1 MINKDYIPK
10 ARKLNNFNLETY
22 FGFVPVDYIES
33 KEFKTSYNKLVE
45 IAKQHISQK
54 QFKISKSDRNIW
66 VVHPSC
72 EEIDNGKRPKQIRR
86 LLDYIKKNHDGYRT
100 ILISDAIDYIIND
113 CIFVEVGLFD
123 GVILTENN
131 QGKPLELSDLNQFK
145 DAEKNLVGGCYVGMC
160 LDVFIEIL
168 EEMIPDKKVM
178 VIKRWSYDTKYLT
191 LGKRVCKIFYSLAPQ
206 HQNKENIFLPR
217 GTLG

>member
-1 MINKDYIPK
+1 
-10 ARKLNNFNLETY
+10 
-22 FGFVPVDYIES
+22 
-33 KEFKTSYNKLVE
+33 
-45 IAKQHISQK
+45 
-54 QFKISKSDRNIW
+54 
-66 VVHPSC
+66 
-72 EEIDNGKRPKQIRR
+72 
-86 LLDYIKKNHDGYRT
+86 
-100 ILISDAIDYIIND
+100 
-113 CIFVEVGLFD
+113 
-123 GVILTENN
+123 
-131 QGKPLELSDLNQFK
+131 
-145 DAEKNLVGGCYVGMC
+145 MC